1 MTLTI
6 PEADMSSLRQ
16 AAEAAEEATGL
27 RAEIIRGVLMM
38 SPTPRL
44 KHALV
49 INALYDQLKPALP
62 EGWVPLQVASVP
74 LPQDP
79 DDYATPDLMVCDL
92 ATAESDD
99 WLAEPG
105 TVELAVEVVSA
116 SNSAKDTR
124 TMVGWYAEA
133 DIPAYLCLDPR
144 NGTWTLYTE
153 PRDGEYQGRLHKR
166 YGDEIVLDRL
176 KVTLQTDELPLYGDA
191 PAQRPS
197 GR

>member
-27 RAEIIRGVLMM
+27 RAEIIRGILMM
-38 SPTPRL
+38 SPTPRG
-44 KHALV
+44 KHARVVNVLV
-49 INALYDQLKPALP
+49 RQLFAALP
-62 EGWVPLQVASVP
+62 EGWENYQVASLG
-74 LPQDP
+74 LPHDP
-79 DDYATPDLMVCDL
+79 DDYATPDLLVCDSSFG
-92 ATAESDD
+92 ESDD

-116 SNSAKDTR
+116 SNSAKDTK
-124 TMVGWYAEA
+124 TMVDWYAEA
-133 DIPAYLCLDPR
+133 DVPAYLLLDPR

-153 PRDGEYQGRLHKR
+153 PRDGAYQGRLHKR

-191 PAQRPS
+191 PARRPD